1 MKKRNIY
8 CLIILAVSLVCFIGY
23 TQYRKATDDVMPP
36 RLSCESETI
45 EASVGVTDEELLAG
59 VTAFDEV
66 SGDVTNSIV
75 IEDISDFIK
84 ENTRIITYAAID
96 ESRNVGRLERTLVY
110 TDYKEPMFSLSG
122 PLSYA
127 VGSRVNILEKIKA
140 ESNLDGDMSNK
151 VRYGLNGVIDNMTSG
166 KYSVEY
172 RVTDSCG
179 KTSYLN
185 TEIEIYDAVYSG
197 IRVELKKYLVYVG
210 KGKKF
215 NAESYYKS
223 SNIEGELTIVS
234 DVNTKKEGV
243 YYVDYF
249 VNGINASGKSRLVVV
264 VK

>member
-1 MKKRNIY
+1 MKKRNVY
-8 CLIILAVSLVCFIGY
+8 CLIILAVSLICYIGY
-23 TQYRKATDDVMPP
+23 NQFRNITDDVIPP
-36 RLSCESETI
+36 KITCDSETI
-45 EASVGVTDEELLAG
+45 EVSVEVTDEELLEG
-59 VTAFDEV
+59 VTAYDDV
-66 SGDVTNSIV
+66 SGDVTDSVV

-96 ESRNVGRLERTLVY
+96 ESNNVGRIERTLVY
-110 TDYKEPMFSLSG
+110 TDYEEPRYSLSG

-127 VGSRVNILEKIKA
+127 VGSKVNILGKVKA
-140 ESNLDGDMSNK
+140 DSSLDGDLSNK
-151 VRYGLNGVIDNMTSG
+151 VRYGLNGMIDNMTSG

-185 TEIEIYDAVYSG
+185 TEIEIYDSMYSG
-197 IRVELKKYLVYVG
+197 IKVELKKYLVYVN

-215 NAESYYKS
+215 NPESYFKG

-249 VNGINASGKSRLVVV
+249 VNGINISGKSRLVVV